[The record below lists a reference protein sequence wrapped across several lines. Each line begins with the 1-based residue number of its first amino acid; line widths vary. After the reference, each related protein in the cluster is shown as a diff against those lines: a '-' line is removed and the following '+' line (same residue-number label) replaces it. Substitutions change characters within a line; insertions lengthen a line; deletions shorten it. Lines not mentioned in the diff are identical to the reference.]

1 MKLDKL
7 KALSIAV
14 CCLLS
19 ALWSE
24 TQCNEETQDISNFH
38 SWRFNKEDIKICYLH
53 TEKEIQ
59 IDGDQYQFVYSFD
72 EQSRQQFLGKKMR
85 FSLSINIIQ
94 PSDNGYEYRL
104 GIWDGKMMGSA
115 YGVSY
120 SNPYSFSEGW
130 NEISVSQTILDQTEN
145 KKLNIMLCSVH
156 PKNISEDKT
165 QGIIKI
171 KEPKFECI
179 D

>member
-1 MKLDKL
+1 L
-7 KALSIAV
+7 
-14 CCLLS
+14 
-19 ALWSE
+19 SE
-24 TQCNEETQDISNFH
+24 TQCSEETQDISNFR
-38 SWRFNKEDIKICYLH
+38 SWRFNREDIKICYPH
-53 TEKEIQ
+53 NEKEIQ

-72 EQSRQQFLGKKMR
+72 EQSRQQFLGKKMC

-94 PSDNGYEYRL
+94 PSYNGYEYRL
-104 GIWDGKMMGSA
+104 GIWDGKMIGSD

-130 NEISVSQTILDQTEN
+130 HEISISQTIFDQTEN
-145 KKLNIMLCSVH
+145 KKINIMLCSVH
-156 PKNISEDKT
+156 PKNISENKN

-171 KEPKFECI
+171 REPKFEFT